1 MKDCLLNQSDP
12 ILEIMEKII
21 DGKRRKRKRSVRET
35 LRALFYVLRTG
46 AQWRSLPADFGPWQ
60 TVYYYFRK
68 WRDEGVFEQLSALL
82 VGEARERLGRRR
94 EPSLG
99 IIDSRSVRT
108 SHHVDTDR
116 GIDGNKKVKG
126 RKQHVVTDSLGLVI
140 GAAVHPANVHDSK
153 GAMLVLDGL
162 RGASRRLTRII
173 ADGGYRGNLADSVM
187 ERLGAR
193 LEVTKQPKLPGR
205 DFVPAGRRW
214 VVERTFAWMEN
225 FRRLTI
231 DYEFRSDST
240 VAMIYLANCYIA
252 LNKVLKHTP

>member
-1 MKDCLLNQSDP
+1 
-12 ILEIMEKII
+12 MEKVI
-21 DGKRRKRKRSVRET
+21 DCKKSKRKRSVRET

-46 AQWRSLPADFGPWQ
+46 AQWRSLPAEYGPWQ

-68 WRDEGVFEQLSALL
+68 WRDEGVIEQLSALL
-82 VGEARERLGRRR
+82 VGEARRRLGRRT

-99 IIDSRSVRT
+99 VIDSRSVRT
-108 SHHVDTDR
+108 SHHVDADR

-126 RKQHVVTDSLGLVI
+126 RKQHVVTDSLGLII

-153 GAMLVLDGL
+153 GARLVLDGL
-162 RGASRRLTRII
+162 RGASRRLTRIL
-173 ADGGYRGNLADSVM
+173 ADGGRGGSLADRVM

-193 LEVTKQPKLPGR
+193 LEVTAQPVLPGR
-205 DFVPAGRRW
+205 DFVPAGR
-214 VVERTFAWMEN
+214 VERTFAWMEN

-252 LNKVLKHTP
+252 LNKVLKHAP

>member
-1 MKDCLLNQSDP
+1 
-12 ILEIMEKII
+12 MEKVI
-21 DGKRRKRKRSVRET
+21 DCKKRKRKRSVRET
-35 LRALFYVLRTG
+35 LRALFHVLRTG
-46 AQWRSLPADFGPWQ
+46 AQWRSLPAEYGPWQ

-68 WRDEGVFEQLSALL
+68 WRDEGVIEQLSALL
-82 VGEARERLGRRR
+82 VGEARSRLGRRT

-99 IIDSRSVRT
+99 VIDSRGVRT
-108 SHHVDTDR
+108 SHHVAADR

-126 RKQHVVTDSLGLVI
+126 RKQHVVTDSLGLII

-153 GAMLVLDGL
+153 GARLVLDGL
-162 RGASRRLTRII
+162 RGASRRLTRIL
-173 ADGGYRGNLADSVM
+173 ADGGRGGGLADRVM

-193 LEVTKQPKLPGR
+193 LEVTAQPVLPGR
-205 DFVPAGRRW
+205 DFVPAGR
-214 VVERTFAWMEN
+214 VERTFAWMEN

-252 LNKVLKHTP
+252 LNKVLKHAP